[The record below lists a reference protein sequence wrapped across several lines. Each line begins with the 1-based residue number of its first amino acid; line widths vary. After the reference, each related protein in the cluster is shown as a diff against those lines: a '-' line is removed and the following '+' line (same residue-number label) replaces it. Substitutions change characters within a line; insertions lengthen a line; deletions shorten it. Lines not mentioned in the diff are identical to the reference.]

1 MPYLCH
7 YFVIFNLTSSS
18 NLPFF
23 QALKGHFQ
31 TILPYLFRKVNL
43 PESETK
49 EIPLSDG
56 DFVDAEFWKGAGE
69 GIAILSHG
77 LEGSSKAV
85 YIRALTQSY
94 LQNGWNV
101 LAWNFRGCSGR
112 MNRKERL
119 YHSGA
124 YEDLKEVIQY
134 ANALNYSKI
143 HLAGFSLG
151 GNMTLLALG
160 KESDWLIDHGVE
172 KALIVSPPMNLAGSS
187 AKLEKWWNTPY
198 RINFLHDLKTKIRL
212 KSKQFPGY
220 YQLIEMEKATTIFAF
235 DDVCTAPVHGFNG
248 AAEYYRKC
256 SSIYHIKGVKI
267 PTMVVLAKNDP
278 MLARGN
284 YREIEFQNPA
294 VRFQILEEGGHCG
307 FWGMNIY

>member
-1 MPYLCH
+1 M
-7 YFVIFNLTSSS
+7 
-18 NLPFF
+18 
-23 QALKGHFQ
+23 
-31 TILPYLFRKVNL
+31 
-43 PESETK
+43 
-49 EIPLSDG
+49 EIILSDG
-56 DFVDAEFWKGAGE
+56 DFVDAEFWQGTGE
-69 GIAILSHG
+69 GTAILTHG

-85 YIRALTQSY
+85 YIRALAKSY
-94 LQNGWNV
+94 LDKGWNV

-124 YEDLKEVIQY
+124 YEDLKEVILF
-134 ANALNYSKI
+134 ANSLQYSKI

-160 KESDWLIDHGVE
+160 KESAWLKDHGVE
-172 KALIVSPPMNLAGSS
+172 KALVVSPPMNLAASS

-198 RINFLHDLKTKIRL
+198 RINFLIDLKNKIRL

-220 YQLIEMEKATTIFAF
+220 YRLAEMENAHTIFEF
-235 DDVCTAPVHGFNG
+235 DDVCTAPVHGFKG
-248 AAEYYRKC
+248 AAEYYRDC
-256 SSIYHIKGVKI
+256 SSIYHINGVTI
-267 PTMVVLAKNDP
+267 PTMVVMAKNDP

-284 YREIEFQNPA
+284 YGEIGFQNPL

-307 FWGMNIY
+307 FWGMNVY